1 MEKTYQP
8 NEIEKSWYKTWED
21 NGYFAPSGEGE
32 SYCIMIPPPNVTGS
46 LHMGHAFQHTIMD
59 ALTRYKRMQGKN
71 TLWQVGTDHA
81 GIATQM
87 VVERKLAAEEQK
99 TRHDLGRDAFIEKI
113 WEWKEESG
121 DTITRQM
128 RRLGDSVDWPS
139 ERFTMDAGFY
149 NAVQE
154 AFISMYDDKLI
165 YRGKRLVNWDPKL
178 HTAISDLEVE
188 SREVQGKMWYLRYP
202 LADGA
207 KTLDGKDYLVVGT
220 TRPETMLGDTAVA
233 INPEDKRF
241 QSLVGKF
248 IDLPLV
254 GRRIPIISDEYADME
269 KGTGCVKIT
278 PAHDFN
284 DNEVGKRCK
293 LPMINI
299 FTLNGDIRDE
309 AQTFNADGSE
319 NNDLDKTLPEK
330 YRGMERFA
338 ARKAIVADFE
348 ALGLLVKVEEN
359 TMTVPYGDR
368 GGVVIEPML
377 TDQWFADAKTL
388 AKPAIDA
395 VKNGDIKFVPKQ
407 YENMYFAWMN
417 DIQDWCI
424 SRQLWWGHRIPAF
437 YDNQGNV
444 YVAKDADAARAKYGL
459 SLETKL
465 RQDDDVLDTW
475 FSSGLWTFGTLGW
488 PENTER
494 LQTFHPTDVLVTGFD
509 IIFFWVA
516 RMMMMTMHLVKDDDG
531 KPQIP
536 FKTVY
541 VTGLIRDENGDK
553 MSKSKGNV
561 LDPLDMI
568 DGIELKDLLEKR
580 TGNMMQPQ
588 LAEKIGKRT
597 EKQFPEGIAAH
608 GTDALRFTLAALA
621 STGRDINWD
630 VKRLEGYRNFCN
642 KIWNAAR
649 YVQMNTEGEDCGQN
663 GGSVELSL
671 ADRWI
676 ASRLQTLETDVTKYF
691 DEYRF
696 DLASQ
701 ALYDFI
707 WNEYCGWYLEL
718 SKPVLWDENASAEAK
733 RGTRRTLV
741 RALEVLMRLT
751 HPIMPYITEEIW
763 QSIKTEAGV
772 ETGAESDTI
781 MLQRYP
787 IANANK
793 IDHAAEADIEWLK
806 GVIAGVRN
814 IRGEMGISP
823 AKELDL
829 LLQNG
834 SAEDKARLDSNR
846 TFLSKLASLASITWL
861 NPNDEAPMS
870 ATQLVGEMQVLV
882 PMAGLIDKDA
892 ELGRLKKEMDKLQKE
907 IGRVEGKLGNEK
919 FVSNAP
925 DAVITKEKEKLDT
938 AKSAQKKLTEQYA
951 KIEAL

>member
-1 MEKTYQP
+1 MDTTYQP
-8 NEIEKSWYKTWED
+8 HEIEKSLYKNWEEK
-21 NGYFAPSGEGE
+21 GYFAPSGEGD

-87 VVERKLAAEEQK
+87 VVERKLAAESQQ

-121 DTITRQM
+121 GTITNQM
-128 RRLGDSVDWPS
+128 RRLGNSVDWPS
-139 ERFTMDAGFY
+139 ERFTMDSGFY
-149 NAVQE
+149 HAVQE
-154 AFISMYDDKLI
+154 VFIRLYDEGLV

-188 SREVQGKMWYLRYP
+188 NKEVKGKMWYLRYP

-207 KTLDGKDYLVVGT
+207 KTAAGEDFLVVGT
-220 TRPETMLGDTAVA
+220 TRPETMLGDTGVAV
-233 INPEDKRF
+233 NPDDERYKD
-241 QSLVGKF
+241 LIGKE
-248 IDLPLV
+248 IILPFV
-254 GRRIPIISDEYADME
+254 GRRIPIVGDEHADME

-284 DNEVGKRCK
+284 DNEVGKRCG
-293 LPMINI
+293 LPMVNI
-299 FTLNGDIRDE
+299 LTYNADIRDE
-309 AQTFNADGSE
+309 GEGFNTDGTPNSE
-319 NNDLDKTLPEK
+319 VDTTIPEK

-338 ARKAIVADFE
+338 ARREIVADFE
-348 ALGLLVKVEEN
+348 AADLLVKIEEN
-359 TMTVPYGDR
+359 DMTVPYGDR

-388 AKPAIDA
+388 AKPAVEA
-395 VKNGDIKFVPKQ
+395 VEKGDIKFVPQQ
-407 YENMYFAWMN
+407 YENMYNAWMR

-437 YDNQGNV
+437 YDNEGNV
-444 YVAKDADAARAKYGL
+444 YVANDKDAAREKYNL
-459 SLETKL
+459 PLDLEL

-475 FSSGLWTFGTLGW
+475 FSSALWTFGTLGW
-488 PENTER
+488 PENTQR

-516 RMMMMTMHLVKDDDG
+516 RMIMMTMHFMKDEDG
-531 KPQIP
+531 NPQVP

-568 DGIELKDLLEKR
+568 DGIELDTLLEKR

-588 LAEKIGKRT
+588 LAAKIGKRT
-597 EKQFPEGIAAH
+597 QKEFPEGIQAH

-630 VKRLEGYRNFCN
+630 MKRLEGYRNFCN

-649 YVQMNTEGEDCGQN
+649 YVKMNTEGEDCGQDAN
-663 GGSVELSL
+663 SEVELSL

-676 ASRLQTLETDVTKYF
+676 ASRLQAVEAEVVKHF

-696 DLASQ
+696 DMASKT
-701 ALYDFI
+701 LYDFI
-707 WNEYCGWYLEL
+707 WNDYCAWYLEL
-718 SKPVLWDENASAEAK
+718 SKLVLWDEDASEAAK

-741 RALEVLMRLT
+741 RVLETILRLA

-763 QSIKTEAGV
+763 QQVKGLAGV
-772 ETGAESDTI
+772 EGDTI
-781 MLQRYP
+781 MTQAYP
-787 IANANK
+787 VANNDK
-793 IDHAAEADIEWLK
+793 IDTDAEAEIEWLQ
-806 GVIAGVRN
+806 GVITGVRN

-823 AKELDL
+823 AKELDVL
-829 LLQNG
+829 FQNG
-834 SAEDKARLDSNR
+834 GEQDQQRLEANR
-846 TFLSKLASLASITWL
+846 TFLSKLASLSSITWL
-861 NPNDEAPMS
+861 NAGDEAPMS
-870 ATQLVGEMQVLV
+870 ATQLVGDMEVLV
-882 PMAGLIDKDA
+882 PMAGLINKDA
-892 ELGRLKKEMDKLQKE
+892 ELARLQKELDKLQKE

-925 DAVITKEKEKLDT
+925 EQVIAKEREKLAGSQAAFD
-938 AKSAQKKLTEQYA
+938 KLKEQYS

>member
-1 MEKTYQP
+1 MDTTYQP
-8 NEIEKSWYKTWED
+8 HEIEKSWYKTWEE
-21 NGYFAPSGEGE
+21 NNYFAPQGEGD

-87 VVERKLAAEEQK
+87 VVERKLAAEKQQ

-121 DTITRQM
+121 GTITRQM
-128 RRLGDSVDWPS
+128 RRLGNSVDWEH
-139 ERFTMDAGFY
+139 ERFTMDSGFY
-149 NAVQE
+149 HAVQE
-154 AFISMYDDKLI
+154 VFIRLYDEGLV

-188 SREVQGKMWYLRYP
+188 NKEVKGKMWYLRYP
-202 LADGA
+202 LADGV
-207 KTLDGKDYLVVGT
+207 KTAAGEDHIVVGT
-220 TRPETMLGDTAVA
+220 TRPETMLGDTGVAV
-233 INPEDKRF
+233 NPEDERYKN
-241 QSLVGKF
+241 LIGKE
-248 IDLPLV
+248 IILPLV
-254 GRRIPIISDEYADME
+254 GRRIPIVGDEHADME

-284 DNEVGKRCK
+284 DNEVGKRCG
-293 LPMINI
+293 LPMINVL
-299 FTLNGDIRDE
+299 TYNADIRE
-309 AQTFNADGSE
+309 EGEGFNTDGTP
-319 NNDLDKTLPEK
+319 NNDIDTNIPEK

-338 ARKAIVADFE
+338 ARREIVADFE
-348 ALGLLVKVEEN
+348 AAGLLVKIEEN
-359 TMTVPYGDR
+359 DMTVPYGDR

-388 AKPAIDA
+388 AKPAVEA
-395 VKNGDIKFVPKQ
+395 VEKGDIKFVPQQ
-407 YENMYFAWMN
+407 YENMYNAWMR

-437 YDNQGNV
+437 YDNEGNV
-444 YVAKDADAARAKYGL
+444 YVATDKEAARAKYGL
-459 SLETKL
+459 DPEVEL

-475 FSSGLWTFGTLGW
+475 FSSALWTFGTLGW
-488 PENTER
+488 PENTQR

-516 RMMMMTMHLVKDDDG
+516 RMIMMTMHFMKDEDG
-531 KPQIP
+531 KPQVP

-568 DGIELKDLLEKR
+568 DGIELDTLLDKR
-580 TGNMMQPQ
+580 CGNMMQPQ

-597 EKQFPEGIAAH
+597 KKEFPEGIQAH

-630 VKRLEGYRNFCN
+630 MKRLEGYRNFCN

-649 YVQMNTEGEDCGQN
+649 YVLMNTEGEDCGQN
-663 GGSVELSL
+663 GGDVELSL

-676 ASRLQTLETDVTKYF
+676 ASRLQAVEAEVVKHF

-696 DLASQ
+696 DMASKT
-701 ALYDFI
+701 LYDFI
-707 WNEYCGWYLEL
+707 WNDYCAWYLEL
-718 SKPVLWDENASAEAK
+718 SKPVLWDEDASAEAK

-741 RALEVLMRLT
+741 RVLETILRLS

-763 QSIKTEAGV
+763 QQVKGLAGV
-772 ETGAESDTI
+772 EGDTI
-781 MLQRYP
+781 MTQAYP
-787 IANANK
+787 VANNDK
-793 IDHAAEADIEWLK
+793 IDKDAEAEIEWLQ
-806 GVIAGVRN
+806 GVITGVRN

-823 AKELDL
+823 AKELDVL
-829 LLQNG
+829 FQNG
-834 SAEDKARLDSNR
+834 GELDQQRLEANR
-846 TFLSKLASLASITWL
+846 TFLSKLASLSSITWL
-861 NPNDEAPMS
+861 NAGDEAPMA
-870 ATQLVGEMQVLV
+870 ATQLVGDMEVLV
-882 PMAGLIDKDA
+882 PMAGLINKDA
-892 ELGRLKKEMDKLQKE
+892 ELARLQKELDKLQKE

-925 DAVITKEKEKLDT
+925 EAVIAKEREKLAGSQAAFD
-938 AKSAQKKLTEQYA
+938 KLKEQYG